1 MRYSL
6 RNFLIWFGAVVL
18 SFSAIGCQND
28 DYLEDGG
35 KHNPY
40 YNGTVLDYL
49 EQHPDKHY
57 FSDLVEMIH
66 YAGMDSV
73 FQNGEIRCRIVAEPL
88 GNAKISAI
96 YTGYGV
102 VEDFTVF
109 PHARLCRFSS
119 PTPQRTVPYQYT
131 TNPCDWNCS
140 VTRFFNA
147 ADGPF

>member
-1 MRYSL
+1 MERTDSTADQTASGTPTG
-6 RNFLIWFGAVVL
+6 RSGM
-18 SFSAIGCQND
+18 SASG
-28 DYLEDGG
+28 
-35 KHNPY
+35 
-40 YNGTVLDYL
+40 
-49 EQHPDKHY
+49 
-57 FSDLVEMIH
+57 
-66 YAGMDSV
+66 
-73 FQNGEIRCRIVAEPL
+73 CRIVAEPL

-109 PHARLCRFSS
+109 PHTRLCRFSS
-119 PTPQRTVPYQYT
+119 PTPQRAVPYQYT